1 MNILFKRTQT
11 TGKMARVHFKL
22 WGKIEFDA
30 EEQKI
35 VNRYRFDN
43 AILIVADQPKLIR
56 KSSYVGFGVFL
67 LLYSIISAGFG
78 MSAGFF
84 LGLLGGGAGA
94 YWYFNENRETIL
106 VKDLIF
112 GRFFSCDSVV
122 DLARKEAWLST
133 VVSYLR
139 QVMESA
145 KHWDGTE
152 TIKVDPLPKDQAKL
166 VILRGI

>member
-56 KSSYVGFGVFL
+56 KSSYVGFVMVEIPFIVSSTYFFP
-67 LLYSIISAGFG
+67 LYASKIS
-78 MSAGFF
+78 
-84 LGLLGGGAGA
+84 
-94 YWYFNENRETIL
+94 
-106 VKDLIF
+106 IF
-112 GRFFSCDSVV
+112 G
-122 DLARKEAWLST
+122 
-133 VVSYLR
+133 
-139 QVMESA
+139 
-145 KHWDGTE
+145 
-152 TIKVDPLPKDQAKL
+152 
-166 VILRGI
+166 